1 MYIQQKSGR
10 RLIGCCYQ
18 KTILHTYT
26 GSRDTG
32 LLTETIEQLVCM
44 SNQLGMVVSDWL
56 IAGWFDDIHLV
67 SQTVIIYFGTN
78 RTQSYPT
85 MTYCRRQKRYIY
97 KGFHGLFLKTFMSR
111 MGLETTFFRL
121 RDKRLDLSPRAVRCL
136 LVKPGM
142 ASNIILLFYY
152 FKNQKI

>member
-1 MYIQQKSGR
+1 
-10 RLIGCCYQ
+10 
-18 KTILHTYT
+18 
-26 GSRDTG
+26 
-32 LLTETIEQLVCM
+32 
-44 SNQLGMVVSDWL
+44 MVVSYWL

-111 MGLETTFFRL
+111 MGLKPTFFRL

-142 ASNIILLFYY
+142 ASNITVFYY
-152 FKNQKI
+152 FIILRIRKYKDNVDFFSGENLGYHNKVSVLVFKKIYILACSARTK

>member
-1 MYIQQKSGR
+1 
-10 RLIGCCYQ
+10 
-18 KTILHTYT
+18 
-26 GSRDTG
+26 
-32 LLTETIEQLVCM
+32 
-44 SNQLGMVVSDWL
+44 MVVSDWL

-111 MGLETTFFRL
+111 MGLEPPFFRW

-152 FKNQKI
+152 FIILRIRKYKDNVDFFSGENLGYHNKVSVLVLKKYIF